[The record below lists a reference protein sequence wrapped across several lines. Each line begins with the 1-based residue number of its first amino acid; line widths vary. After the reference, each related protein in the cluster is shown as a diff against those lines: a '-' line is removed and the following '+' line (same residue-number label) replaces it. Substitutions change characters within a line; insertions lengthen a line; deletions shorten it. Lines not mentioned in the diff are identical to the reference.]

1 MICIVSCF
9 YRRETS
15 IPPIQIHEGLP
26 TMKLAIRIFVL
37 TMVFAGVA
45 AAVSPATTRVIPSHQ
60 SATGPLPRPD
70 FPGPV
75 CAPGIPTCPGV
86 V

>member
-1 MICIVSCF
+1 
-9 YRRETS
+9 
-15 IPPIQIHEGLP
+15 
-26 TMKLAIRIFVL
+26 MKLAVRIFVL
-37 TMVFAGVA
+37 TVVFAGVA
-45 AAVSPATTRVIPSHQ
+45 AAISPATTRALPSHQ

-70 FPGPV
+70 TFPGPV

>member
-1 MICIVSCF
+1 
-9 YRRETS
+9 
-15 IPPIQIHEGLP
+15 
-26 TMKLAIRIFVL
+26 MKLAIRIFAL

-70 FPGPV
+70 NLPGPV
-75 CAPGIPTCPGV
+75 CAPGIPGCLV
-86 V
+86 

>member
-1 MICIVSCF
+1 
-9 YRRETS
+9 
-15 IPPIQIHEGLP
+15 
-26 TMKLAIRIFVL
+26 MKLAIRIFVL

-45 AAVSPATTRVIPSHQ
+45 AAVSPSTSIIPSHQ

-70 FPGPV
+70 NFPGPV